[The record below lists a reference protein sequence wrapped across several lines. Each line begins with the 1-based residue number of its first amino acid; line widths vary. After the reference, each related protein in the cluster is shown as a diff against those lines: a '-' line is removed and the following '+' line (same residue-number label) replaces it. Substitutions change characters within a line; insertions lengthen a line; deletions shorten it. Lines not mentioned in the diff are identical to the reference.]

1 MDVPVFV
8 EELEPLIDGDDDC
21 VFDARFEFVVESV
34 YVDCGDNVIEVLIVG
49 FGFCV
54 TDTLDVNVSVG
65 VVCGTLLDVVDAV
78 LDFETNE
85 VEVVVG
91 LLVIVNV
98 NNGVCVIVIVIGGVK
113 VVFKEFVIVFDTLDV
128 LVRNGVLVLVNVFFI
143 ENVGGI
149 LNVDVFVSAIVLLS
163 VGLVVVVLDDCTERV
178 PVVEAVDVFE
188 LLDED
193 VEVFVCNTVSEFLEV
208 KLYVVE
214 DV

>member
-21 VFDARFEFVVESV
+21 VFDARFEFVVETV
-34 YVDCGDNVIEVLIVG
+34 YVDCGDNVKEVLIVG

-54 TDTLDVNVSVG
+54 TDTLDVNVSDG
-65 VVCGTLLDVVDAV
+65 VVCGALLDVVEAV

-85 VEVVVG
+85 VEVIVG
-91 LLVIVNV
+91 LLVVVNV

-113 VVFKEFVIVFDTLDV
+113 VILKEFVIVFDTLDV
-128 LVRNGVLVLVNVFFI
+128 LVGNGDLVLVNVFFI
-143 ENVGGI
+143 ENVGRI

-208 KLYVVE
+208 KL
-214 DV
+214 

>member
-1 MDVPVFV
+1 VDVPVFV

-21 VFDARFEFVVESV
+21 VFDARFEFVVETV
-34 YVDCGDNVIEVLIVG
+34 YVDCGDNVKEVLIVG

-54 TDTLDVNVSVG
+54 TDTLDVNVSDG
-65 VVCGTLLDVVDAV
+65 VVCGALLDVVEAV

-85 VEVVVG
+85 VEVIVG
-91 LLVIVNV
+91 LLVVVNV

-113 VVFKEFVIVFDTLDV
+113 VILKEFVIVFDTLDV
-128 LVRNGVLVLVNVFFI
+128 LVGNGDLVLVNVFFI
-143 ENVGGI
+143 ENVGRI

-208 KLYVVE
+208 KL
-214 DV
+214 